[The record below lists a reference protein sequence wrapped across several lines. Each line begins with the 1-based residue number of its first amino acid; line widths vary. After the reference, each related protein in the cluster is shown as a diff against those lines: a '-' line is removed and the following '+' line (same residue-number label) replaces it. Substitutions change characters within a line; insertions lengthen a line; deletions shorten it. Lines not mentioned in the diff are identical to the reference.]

1 MKYLI
6 IFVSLLLILILSF
19 NLRIILTNKELFY
32 QTPPTVT
39 PPVTPPGPQIFAI
52 AMGSKC
58 GLRADDTKRDKYHW
72 RNALWDCNG
81 KADNIVVENDKIY
94 TEAKGEK
101 CWLEWKD
108 EINDNKER
116 NAKWDCS
123 KGEGDKGDTIFVEND
138 KIYTEAKGEKCGLQW
153 DWGSSRNKIN
163 AKWDCKEGKEG
174 DPITIENRNTNISTL
189 FPPSTKPAQPAQP
202 APSEQLGCN
211 DEQHNNI
218 ISDKNIFF
226 DKKDVTI
233 NNINCDKLCIVED
246 NDNVECITKA
256 ELFNAINLPAFRK
269 HSICIGDACIT
280 NNVINKVNGKE
291 RINLKSNYKLNPKF
305 KNKCLNQT
313 TDTATTCSRQK
324 FRWETGTYTGWTG
337 SELVSCPYQ
346 MPNMWN
352 TKGSNSG
359 SSCRGGRP
367 ARVEWRRER
376 RWIKDMNSYSSQYNL
391 VDKSNYNM
399 ELLKSDNCDKTNKNN
414 KFSIH
419 MGLPVSSIETELK
432 KSEFNYVPKKV
443 AHNQHINRQNT

>member
-19 NLRIILTNKELFY
+19 NLRTILTNKELFY
-32 QTPPTVT
+32 QTPPTTAAPTTAT
-39 PPVTPPGPQIFAI
+39 PTTAAPTTAAPTTAAPTTAAPTTAAPTTAAPTTAAVDATTPG
-52 AMGSKC
+52 
-58 GLRADDTKRDKYHW
+58 
-72 RNALWDCNG
+72 
-81 KADNIVVENDKIY
+81 
-94 TEAKGEK
+94 
-101 CWLEWKD
+101 
-108 EINDNKER
+108 
-116 NAKWDCS
+116 
-123 KGEGDKGDTIFVEND
+123 
-138 KIYTEAKGEKCGLQW
+138 
-153 DWGSSRNKIN
+153 
-163 AKWDCKEGKEG
+163 
-174 DPITIENRNTNISTL
+174 
-189 FPPSTKPAQPAQP
+189 
-202 APSEQLGCN
+202 EQLGCN
-211 DEQHNNI
+211 NEQHSNI
-218 ISDKNIFF
+218 IADKNIFF
-226 DKKDVTI
+226 DKDNVTI

-324 FRWETGTYTGWTG
+324 FRWETGTYTGWG
-337 SELVSCPYQ
+337 SSGPTSCSYA
-346 MPNMWN
+346 MPNNWN
-352 TKGSNSG
+352 TKGT
-359 SSCRGGRP
+359 SSDACRGGGP